1 MNNKSKNKKMFEKR
15 LYRSEKDRI
24 IAGVAGGLAKY
35 FEIDSTLIRLIF
47 ALLVVFGGSG
57 VLLYIIFW
65 IVMPT
70 ESSVYKA
77 GSEEV
82 VKENSKEL
90 ERKANQYA
98 KEAETIV
105 ESADSK
111 IWFGTILVILGLWLT
126 LSNLGVIS
134 STLIGQFWPLILI
147 FIGVTILIR
156 NTNKSK

>member
-1 MNNKSKNKKMFEKR
+1 MNNKSKNKKILEKR